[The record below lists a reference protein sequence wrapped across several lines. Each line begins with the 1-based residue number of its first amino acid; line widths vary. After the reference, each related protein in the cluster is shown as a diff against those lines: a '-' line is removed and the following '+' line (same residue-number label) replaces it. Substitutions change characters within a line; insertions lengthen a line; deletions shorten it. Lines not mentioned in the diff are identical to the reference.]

1 MITQKHKPWVHHF
14 QMFREV
20 HEVPEDPEVQHHLSH
35 QGNHAH
41 PGGT

>member
-14 QMFREV
+14 QMFQEV